1 MKRAKKTEFHITD
14 QAVSA
19 FQRMVRHQL
28 ELWDASTELEHL
40 LKCEVDS
47 GCIDSLAACFGE
59 PQDTEGLTADDL
71 REWLEDH
78 AGEPTEEDE

>member
-14 QAVSA
+14 DAVDA

-47 GCIDSLAACFGE
+47 GGVGYLAACFGE
-59 PQDTEGLTADDL
+59 PHTADQLTADDL
-71 REWLEDH
+71 RHWLQCN

>member
-1 MKRAKKTEFHITD
+1 MKRAKKTAFDITD

-28 ELWDASTELEHL
+28 ELWDASSDLEAA

-47 GCIDSLAACFGE
+47 TGADSLAACFDE
-59 PQDTEGLTADDL
+59 PQDTESLTADDL
-71 REWLEDH
+71 REWLESY
-78 AGEPTEEDE
+78 AGEPTEGDE